1 MDPGFLLSFDR
12 SGFTLVLLAILLI
25 LLLTATWVF
34 GFRSLAGLGKW
45 RRLFSLILR
54 SIVIVVL
61 FAALAKTQWQK
72 STDKLTVIYLLDQS
86 ESIPSDKRDFMLNY
100 VFEEVANHRRDQ
112 KQDMAG
118 VIVFGGNAKIESA
131 PYDGDLPLIGRV
143 ESAFDLKTGATSL
156 EAALKLAKASFPE
169 DTARRVVIISDGNE
183 NIGDATAVAQS
194 MADDGIGIDVIPIE
208 LLAESEVS
216 VDKIVIPSDIRKGQ
230 AFETRVVLTNDS
242 QPTEENP
249 AGTVSGKLRI
259 TAENGSNRRAGFGAA
274 DRPRTW

>member
-1 MDPGFLLSFDR
+1 M
-12 SGFTLVLLAILLI
+12 
-25 LLLTATWVF
+25 
-34 GFRSLAGLGKW
+34 
-45 RRLFSLILR
+45 
-54 SIVIVVL
+54 
-61 FAALAKTQWQK
+61 AKTQWQK

-86 ESIPSDKRDFMLNY
+86 ESIPTDKREFMLNY

-112 KQDMAG
+112 KKDMAG

-143 ESAFDLKTGATSL
+143 ESAFDLKTGSTSL

-216 VDKIVIPSDIRKGQ
+216 VDKLVMPSDIRKGQ

-242 QPTEENP
+242 QPTDRESRRDGFGKTADNP
-249 AGTVSGKLRI
+249 Q
-259 TAENGSNRRAGFGAA
+259 NCSNRRAGFRAA
-274 DRPRTW
+274 DRARAWQKHSGISPRNLIVLRFTHTTRLSCPTIKPRM